1 MGRQRRVR
9 RVAARTAALAVAGA
23 LCLGLLPS
31 SASADPAYPSAQ
43 EVERSKAR
51 VADTAAQVG
60 QVEARLAAATA
71 RAAQLATG
79 VARAVE
85 AYNGARYRL
94 DQAVQAAELAQQR
107 AAAARGEVTAA
118 QRRLGRFAAA
128 AYRSGGDLQ
137 GLTAFLSA
145 TGPRDLLDRA
155 SAIDKIGASRQH
167 ALDDVQAARVVADV
181 LQRRAGRT
189 VTARQHAADAVEQ
202 SKRAAESALAEQQR
216 AVADIAAQREQL
228 VHLLAAARNTSVRLE
243 RARQAGLERERA
255 ERAERA
261 RQAELRRQAAARAEA
276 RRKAEQAGRDSGSGS
291 SGASGSGSS
300 AGATGSPGGGGSSSG
315 TASGAARA
323 IAYARDQLG
332 KPYVWAADGPDSFDC
347 SGLTMRAWERGGVS
361 LPHYSVAQYEQSRQ
375 VALADLRPGDL
386 VFFGSDKTDPGSI
399 YHVGLYIGGGEMIEA
414 PYTGENVRISSIW
427 RDSLFGGARP

>member
-9 RVAARTAALAVAGA
+9 RVAARSAALAVAGA

-43 EVERSKAR
+43 QVERSKAR
-51 VADTAAQVG
+51 VADTAARVG

-71 RAAQLATG
+71 RAAALATG

-189 VTARQHAADAVEQ
+189 VTARQHAADAVEL

-261 RQAELRRQAAARAEA
+261 RQAELRRQAAAREEA
-276 RRKAEQAGRDSGSGS
+276 RRKAEQAGRDR
-291 SGASGSGSS
+291 GSGSS

>member
-9 RVAARTAALAVAGA
+9 RVAARSAALAVAGA

-118 QRRLGRFAAA
+118 QRRLGRVAAA

-167 ALDDVQAARVVADV
+167 ALDDVQATRVVADV

-243 RARQAGLERERA
+243 RARQAGLERERV
-255 ERAERA
+255 ERA

-276 RRKAEQAGRDSGSGS
+276 RRKAEQASRDSGSGS
-291 SGASGSGSS
+291 SG

>member
-1 MGRQRRVR
+1 MGRQRRVP

-43 EVERSKAR
+43 QVERSKAR
-51 VADTAAQVG
+51 VADTAARVG
-60 QVEARLAAATA
+60 QVEARLATAKA
-71 RAAQLATG
+71 RAAELATG

-291 SGASGSGSS
+291 SGA
-300 AGATGSPGGGGSSSG
+300 GATGSPGGGGSSSG